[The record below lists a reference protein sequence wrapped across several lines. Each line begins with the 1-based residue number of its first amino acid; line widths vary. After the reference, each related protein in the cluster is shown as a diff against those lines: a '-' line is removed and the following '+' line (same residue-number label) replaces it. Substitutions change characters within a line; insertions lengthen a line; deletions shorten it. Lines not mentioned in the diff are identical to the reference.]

1 MVSNL
6 RRFFYHPQKSQVL
19 RHTLSSFDFGE
30 NVMPNQHSNIHI
42 LGIYLQAYFIIVQ
55 CLPSVS
61 SPCLDD
67 KGSLWTLS
75 TSAIALLRCFSAN
88 FKVGSSE
95 SDISQVFQYQYPRHK
110 MTPLS
115 VWNVATTLGRVVNGC
130 SYDSMRMPGI
140 SSGQK
145 LSCQKPN
152 QLSFSNESAQ

>member
-1 MVSNL
+1 MSNL
-6 RRFFYHPQKSQVL
+6 RRFFYHPQKSPVL
-19 RHTLSSFDFGE
+19 RHTLNSFDFGE
-30 NVMPNQHSNIHI
+30 NVMPNQHNNIHT
-42 LGIYLQAYFIIVQ
+42 LDIYLPAYFIIVQ

-75 TSAIALLRCFSAN
+75 TSAIPLFRCFSASSE
-88 FKVGSSE
+88 VGSIAGILKIRDE
-95 SDISQVFQYQYPRHK
+95 SLGVR
-110 MTPLS
+110 
-115 VWNVATTLGRVVNGC
+115 NVVTTLGRVVNGC
-130 SYDSMRMPGI
+130 SYDSMRMHGV